1 MNQADHHEADER
13 GERVAIVT
21 GAGSGIGR
29 ATAVLLGA
37 RRWTV
42 VLAGRGRAALEATAE
57 LVESETLVVAADVG
71 TEEGA
76 RSIVGGAAGGGAGG
90 ACGRV
95 DAIVNNAGVAPAKPV
110 EAFGWG
116 ELEAMYRVN
125 AIGPEVVIAEAWA
138 TLAAQHAAAG
148 SIARIVSVSSMAMVD
163 PFPGLTPYA
172 ASKAAVNLLTRGVA
186 NEGAAVGIKAFAV
199 APGAVETAMLRAIVS
214 EADLPREQ
222 TLRPEEVAA
231 VIVACAVGDRD
242 EENGSVILVP
252 SGG

>member
-57 LVESETLVVAADVG
+57 LVESELLVVAADVG

-76 RSIVGGAAGGGAGG
+76 RSIVRGAVGAF
-90 ACGRV
+90 GRV

>member
-76 RSIVGGAAGGGAGG
+76 RSIVRGAVGAF
-90 ACGRV
+90 GRV

>member
-13 GERVAIVT
+13 GER
-21 GAGSGIGR
+21 GALVPGGGRGIGGAR
-29 ATAVLLGA
+29 GGLLGA
-37 RRWTV
+37 RGGTGG
-42 VLAGRGRAALEATAE
+42 LAGRGRAALEATAE

-76 RSIVGGAAGGGAGG
+76 RSIVRGAVGAF
-90 ACGRV
+90 GRV